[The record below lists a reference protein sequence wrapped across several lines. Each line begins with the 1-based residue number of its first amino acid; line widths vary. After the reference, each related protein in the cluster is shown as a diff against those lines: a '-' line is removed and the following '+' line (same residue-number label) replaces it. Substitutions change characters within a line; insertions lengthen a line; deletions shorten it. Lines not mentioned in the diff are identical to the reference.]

1 MEILQLVS
9 DFLVAIIV
17 SVLAFV
23 VLKEKLCSDKSS
35 IPSNRLFTKF
45 VVDELK

>member
-17 SVLAFV
+17 NVLAFV
-23 VLKEKLCSDKSS
+23 VLKEKLCSDRSS
-35 IPSNRLFTKF
+35 TPSNKLSTKLD
-45 VVDELK
+45 VD